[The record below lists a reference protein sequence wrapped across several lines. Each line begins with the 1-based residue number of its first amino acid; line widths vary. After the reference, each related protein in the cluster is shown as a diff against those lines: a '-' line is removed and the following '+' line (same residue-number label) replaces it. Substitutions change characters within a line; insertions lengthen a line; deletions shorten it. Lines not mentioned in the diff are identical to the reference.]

1 MMCNIQYAT
10 FNLYPD
16 VSLVAV
22 AGRLNYSV
30 AICNIPLILRYI
42 AALVRQ

>member
-1 MMCNIQYAT
+1 MMCYIQYAT
-10 FNLYPD
+10 FHLYPD

-22 AGRLNYSV
+22 AGRLNYTV
-30 AICNIPLILRYI
+30 AFYNIPLILRYI